1 MKSYSW
7 PLNQL
12 PGLSPEHCQQL
23 AQLNITTTADL
34 LQQVKSGTGLQRL
47 ATDLHLPLRY
57 IKKWAALSDLARVPQ
72 VGCRYNGL
80 LLHTGIASVAQ
91 LAQCSSGQ
99 LHRQVQRLHVAT
111 LTRSDLC
118 PSPDEV
124 TLWIQSAKQLI
135 R

>member
-12 PGLSPEHCQQL
+12 PGLSPKYCQQL
-23 AQLNITTTADL
+23 ARLNIITTADL
-34 LQQVKSGTGLQRL
+34 LQQVKSGAGLQRL

-57 IKKWAALSDLARVPQ
+57 IKKWVALSDLARVPQ

-80 LLHTGIASVAQ
+80 LLHTGIVSVAQ

-99 LHRQVQRLHVAT
+99 LYSQVRRLHVAT

-124 TLWIQSAKQLI
+124 TLWIQSAKQLL